1 LGTRHSQRPL
11 LGERLM
17 HNSGTSRR
25 GIANAYLKLFGL
37 FEIESRATS
46 TSSRTSE
53 RSERDPGPITTNGYV
68 ARTWGR
74 SSVYNMHRWLWV
86 PAFRGDDKRLNCF
99 GCLKI
104 ESVATSTSSRTSER
118 SEREPGPITTN
129 VRVARGRGRSSVYN
143 MHRWLWAPAFRGDDK
158 RLNCFGCLKIE
169 SVQLIEYERAPHSQ
183 PSSPATGPAHIAA
196 R

>member
-1 LGTRHSQRPL
+1 RSISADDGDKTNSSPGRARNKPLKPLRAGMPGESGGPSVTTLVCYLHIAREAAGALATRHSPRPL
-11 LGERLM
+11 LGERYLA
-17 HNSGTSRR
+17 NLGRSRR
-25 GIANAYLKLFGL
+25 GNAESYLNCFGSL
-37 FEIESRATS
+37 KIESEATS

-53 RSERDPGPITTNGYV
+53 RSERDPGSITTNGYV

-74 SSVYNMHRWLWV
+74 SSAYNMHRWLWV
-86 PAFRGDDKRLNCF
+86 
-99 GCLKI
+99 
-104 ESVATSTSSRTSER
+104 
-118 SEREPGPITTN
+118 
-129 VRVARGRGRSSVYN
+129 
-143 MHRWLWAPAFRGDDK
+143 PAFRGDDK